1 MNSGNKSTKD
11 GTSIEHDEKNTAAGK
26 ENNQSMTKDEMSNEH
41 DEKNTAA
48 EKEDNQSMTKDGT
61 SNEHDIEQSSEFE
74 TPASTN
80 QIANKFGHKIESSLT
95 NKDNSSNRPRKK
107 SKFKHETVPPTCP
120 SCDNLFVMDFGNSKS
135 PVMSMNCEHTI
146 CYSCVQH
153 HVEKNQKKLNR
164 STINVCSCPIKSC
177 GAKRSFNAQS
187 CNYNAELILFYEL
200 IERKK
205 N

>member
-11 GTSIEHDEKNTAAGK
+11 GTSNEHNEKNTAV
-26 ENNQSMTKDEMSNEH
+26 
-41 DEKNTAA
+41 
-48 EKEDNQSMTKDGT
+48 EKEDNQSTNT
-61 SNEHDIEQSSEFE
+61 ELSNNSLDNCKRHIEQSSEFDS
-74 TPASTN
+74 PASTN
-80 QIANKFGHKIESSLT
+80 QISNEFDHKMESSLT
-95 NKDNSSNRPRKK
+95 NKDNSSNQPVKK
-107 SKFKHETVPPTCP
+107 SKFTHETVPPTCP

-153 HVEKNQKKLNR
+153 YVEKNQKRLSR

-187 CNYNAELILFYEL
+187 CNYNAELISFYEL
-200 IERKK
+200 IKRKK